1 MNGSLWVTCQKKKKN
16 SSHTF
21 HIYFLPYLQL
31 HKSDDPN
38 PLLCNSWINPLLCN
52 SWIYYPPLTN
62 STEVPNLT

>member
-1 MNGSLWVTCQKKKKN
+1 MEAYGLLVKKKKKN

-38 PLLCNSWINPLLCN
+38 PLLCNSWI
-52 SWIYYPPLTN
+52 YYPPLTN